1 MIKIITVIISF
12 ILFPFTA
19 QAQHEKEEPSLTM
32 GTMLTALP
40 IHCAPTPRME
50 TVFKKE
56 QVVFTGLVDQAN
68 VFKIYINKEGIW
80 SGMLE
85 SVAGISCVFFSGAAA
100 VLKTPQE
107 EDHKKP
113 TKANHLKSILVK

>member
-1 MIKIITVIISF
+1 MKKFIISIF
-12 ILFPFTA
+12 LVACFSTTA
-19 QAQHEKEEPSLTM
+19 QAGHETEEPSLTM

-85 SVAGISCVFFSGAAA
+85 SVAGISCVFFSGGAA
-100 VLKTPQE
+100 VLKTPE
-107 EDHKKP
+107 KESHKKP
-113 TKANHLKSILVK
+113 TKVNHIKIIQ